1 MVYRAYCNYFILCN
15 ALSRGQLKTL
25 KGVIGAGLKPLTVL
39 VPAFFICSGYGMLFN
54 KRTTW

>member
-54 KRTTW
+54 KRTW